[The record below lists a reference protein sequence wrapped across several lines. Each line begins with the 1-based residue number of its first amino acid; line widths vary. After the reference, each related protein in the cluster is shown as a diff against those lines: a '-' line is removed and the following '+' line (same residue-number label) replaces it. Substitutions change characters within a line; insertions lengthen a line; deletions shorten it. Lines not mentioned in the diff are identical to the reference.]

1 MTEEMESD
9 FYSPQKRSDEEN
21 HMMAT
26 QLDCGDGVPTLALV
40 NQEPV
45 RSPNEPPTAM
55 PQVTA
60 TGFAIGATVFGQL
73 LIGMAVAAGG
83 SPVVG
88 VVAAVI
94 LLICGLALVAA
105 ETSNRSDRNRS
116 DRNRSGS

>member
-9 FYSPQKRSDEEN
+9 FYTPQKRSSQEN
-21 HMMAT
+21 HTVAT

-45 RSPNEPPTAM
+45 RSRNESPTAM

-60 TGFAIGATVFGQL
+60 TGFAIGITVFGQL

-88 VVAAVI
+88 IVAAVM
-94 LLICGLALVAA
+94 LLLCGLALVAA
-105 ETSNRSDRNRS
+105 ETL
-116 DRNRSGS
+116 NRSGPSRSGPSRSGH